1 MRFRDSR
8 LTWEMQLDDDIRAA
22 AVEVHLFAPARAAAG
37 VSLVIVQPGV
47 LREVLNQAA
56 EKYPGLAEVL
66 PRCSYLVD
74 EVSATADD
82 LPVAPGSRV
91 DVLPPFAGG

>member
-1 MRFRDSR
+1 VRLRDSR

-22 AVEVHLFAPARAAAG
+22 AVEVHLFAAARAAAG
-37 VSLVIVQPGV
+37 VSLVIVQPGT
-47 LREVLNQAA
+47 LREVLGQAT
-56 EKYPGLAEVL
+56 KQCPGLAEVL

-74 EVSATADD
+74 EISAKADD